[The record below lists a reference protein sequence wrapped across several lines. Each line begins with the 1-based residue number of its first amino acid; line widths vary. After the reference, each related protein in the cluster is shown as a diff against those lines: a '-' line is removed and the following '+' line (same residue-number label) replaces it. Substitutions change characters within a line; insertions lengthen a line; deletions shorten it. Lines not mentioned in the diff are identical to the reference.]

1 MTEEERESNDVTE
14 KQIEEIAKGLPEFGR
29 FGRELETIGILPIPS
44 KMRNFSAWKLFIFWA
59 MASASATTPLI
70 GDLLYN
76 MGLKWA
82 IVAMFLGL
90 ALGIAPTWLF
100 SEMGRQ
106 MPLTALVVARKTFGY
121 GTAQALSALYTVIN
135 VGWFALNNA
144 VGAEILSSITHSSI
158 YVWYVAMGVI
168 QILLVL
174 FGAKWLE
181 YFYRFTSPI
190 LIISYAVLAYYLVT
204 TYHVNWGALLAGS
217 PNPFTL
223 NWGNAVGLVLA
234 FGMLSWAYKTTTTSR
249 FGKPY
254 DGFSWSYGLAT
265 PLGIFLPI
273 LLMGI
278 LGYAGQHYAGNWN
291 IAALSYGAAPAWV
304 IAASL
309 GASLAIIHTN
319 AMNLYP
325 STIDLLVAVDPLIER
340 KEGFRA
346 RLLQPA
352 TTAFLGIAAVLTSIF
367 ILSYVN
373 DFLNLVGDAI
383 FPLTF
388 ILIFD
393 WYLRLRGKV
402 KVKEFYDVPRSAAD
416 HVKLGAVVSFIVG
429 IALIYALP
437 DIAPTVFNYVPALY
451 VGPLI
456 GGLLYAAI
464 IKARK

>member
-1 MTEEERESNDVTE
+1 MTQEKEKEVNDE
-14 KQIEEIAKGLPEFGR
+14 AQIEEIAKGLPEFGR
-29 FGRELETIGILPIPS
+29 FGKELETIGILPIPN
-44 KMRNFSAWKLFIFWA
+44 KMRNFSATKLFIFWA

-70 GDLLYN
+70 GYLLYD

-90 ALGIAPTWLF
+90 ALGIVPTWLF

-106 MPLTALVVARKTFGY
+106 VPLTALVVARKTFGY
-121 GTAQALSALYTVIN
+121 GTAQALSVLYTVIN

-158 YVWYVAMGVI
+158 FAWYIIMGVI

-190 LIISYAVLAYYLVT
+190 LVASYAVLTYYLVT
-204 TYHVNWGALLAGS
+204 TYHVNWGALLSNS

-223 NWGNAVGLVLA
+223 NWGNAIGLVLA

-278 LGYAGQHYAGNWN
+278 LGYAGQYYANNWN
-291 IAALSYGAAPAWV
+291 IAALNYGVAPIWV
-304 IAASL
+304 VAASL

-325 STIDLLVAVDPLIER
+325 STIDLLVAVDPLIR
-340 KEGFRA
+340 NKAGLRA
-346 RLLQPA
+346 RLMQPL
-352 TTAFLGIAAVLTSIF
+352 TTLILGIAAVLTSIF

-373 DFLNLVGDAI
+373 DFLNIVGDAI

-388 ILIFD
+388 ILLFD
-393 WYLRLRGKV
+393 WYLRLRGNV
-402 KVKEFYDVPRSAAD
+402 GIKEFYEVPKSVGG
-416 HVKLGAVVSFIVG
+416 HLKLDAVVSFIIG
-429 IALIYALP
+429 IALIYLLP
-437 DIAPTVFNYVPALY
+437 EAAPAVFNYVPALY

-456 GGLLYAAI
+456 GALIYLALMKI
-464 IKARK
+464 HK